1 MDFEDITILLV
12 DDNLEHIKLLSE
24 ILNKYFKNVIEAN
37 NGKTAYELYKKN
49 PNIDIIISDI
59 EMPEVNGLE
68 LLRLVRLSDLYVP
81 FIITSASIDS
91 KTLLKA
97 IDLNVNSI
105 LTKPVDMKK
114 LLEKVD
120 ILREKK
126 LFEKRFEQ
134 KRLEIKNYIKAVDK
148 VALIY
153 KMNDNGDITY
163 MNEGMLDVSK
173 YTKEEI
179 KNINFNDLIHPDI
192 PKKHIEE
199 TWHDI
204 REDKLW
210 KGNTKFISKDDE
222 VFYLNNTIFK
232 IRNIDDSI
240 EYITIAFLTTQENLK
255 KRDFQKKVLLNIKE
269 ANRKEFS
276 LKKEIDQLRNEL
288 FMLRAS
294 VSDNSQ
300 SNLDV
305 LTNKIKS
312 KEKQIAS
319 YEEQITEL
327 NNKYN
332 NMLVSKKQEVEH
344 HVNSIQSFKIKID
357 MLKNDLAVKSEEL
370 DVTHGKIKEYQNNLD
385 KKDKIIKDL
394 RFIIEQME
402 EEKN

>member
-12 DDNLEHIKLLSE
+12 DDNLEHIKILSE

-222 VFYLNNTIFK
+222 VFYLNNTVFK
-232 IRNIDDSI
+232 IRNLDDSI

-269 ANRKEFS
+269 ANLKEFS
-276 LKKEIDQLRNEL
+276 LKKEIEQLRNEL

-294 VSDNSQ
+294 MSDNSQ

>member
-59 EMPEVNGLE
+59 EMPEINGLE

-222 VFYLNNTIFK
+222 VFYLNNTVFK
-232 IRNIDDSI
+232 IRNLDDSI

-276 LKKEIDQLRNEL
+276 LKKEIEQLRNEL

-294 VSDNSQ
+294 MSDNSQ

>member
-59 EMPEVNGLE
+59 EMPEINGLE

-222 VFYLNNTIFK
+222 VFYLNNTVFK
-232 IRNIDDSI
+232 IRNLDDSI

-269 ANRKEFS
+269 ANRKEFT
-276 LKKEIDQLRNEL
+276 LKKEIEQLRNEL

-294 VSDNSQ
+294 MSDNSQ

-370 DVTHGKIKEYQNNLD
+370 DVTHEKIKEYQNNLD

>member
-153 KMNDNGDITY
+153 KMNDNGGITY

-173 YTKEEI
+173 YTKE
-179 KNINFNDLIHPDI
+179 
-192 PKKHIEE
+192 
-199 TWHDI
+199 
-204 REDKLW
+204 
-210 KGNTKFISKDDE
+210 
-222 VFYLNNTIFK
+222 
-232 IRNIDDSI
+232 
-240 EYITIAFLTTQENLK
+240 
-255 KRDFQKKVLLNIKE
+255 
-269 ANRKEFS
+269 
-276 LKKEIDQLRNEL
+276 
-288 FMLRAS
+288 
-294 VSDNSQ
+294 
-300 SNLDV
+300 
-305 LTNKIKS
+305 
-312 KEKQIAS
+312 
-319 YEEQITEL
+319 
-327 NNKYN
+327 
-332 NMLVSKKQEVEH
+332 
-344 HVNSIQSFKIKID
+344 
-357 MLKNDLAVKSEEL
+357 
-370 DVTHGKIKEYQNNLD
+370 
-385 KKDKIIKDL
+385 
-394 RFIIEQME
+394 
-402 EEKN
+402 